1 MPHSCTSQLR
11 TDPRGDV
18 NGGGAPPGPAG
29 AVRLAGGH
37 LGAHRLGDLVAR
49 PADRGAED
57 GQDVRDGRAQ
67 ARHLTQGRVHDAL
80 AHAAPPGVDGRQQ
93 PPVGR
98 GQQEGHA
105 VGGEDAHGQRPAAT
119 QVGHQGVRGGL
130 LPQGGGGDDRGV
142 DLAHPGH
149 PRPERLLQLAP
160 ARGHTV
166 GVVTHVGGQV
176 EARVAHGGRRLGA
189 PGRGA
194 RGGEDTTGTRTE
206 ADLDQVGDGHAQRRK
221 SGRSRLSLSESS
233 GPMVGG
239 TSSSGPERAAAVQGT
254 SA

>member
-1 MPHSCTSQLR
+1 MADLLLINLTDWTGGPDGISGIPKPTVFGYEMSRKANKAGAQTFHQLMGWKFSNQ
-11 TDPRGDV
+11 DMVIYLYLMALVLALSGDV

-98 GQQEGHA
+98 GQQEGHT
-105 VGGEDAHGQRPAAT
+105 VGGKDARGQRPAAT
-119 QVGHQGVRGGL
+119 QEGWH
-130 LPQGGGGDDRGV
+130 
-142 DLAHPGH
+142 
-149 PRPERLLQLAP
+149 
-160 ARGHTV
+160 
-166 GVVTHVGGQV
+166 
-176 EARVAHGGRRLGA
+176 
-189 PGRGA
+189 
-194 RGGEDTTGTRTE
+194 
-206 ADLDQVGDGHAQRRK
+206 K
-221 SGRSRLSLSESS
+221 SGYYKAHKDATWFKVASWFVTMQLVFVGFALFSGQLSFVLK
-233 GPMVGG
+233 GVLNG
-239 TSSSGPERAAAVQGT
+239 
-254 SA
+254 